1 MTTVCSGIKSSRLKS
16 ARASTIS
23 VLRSSPKS
31 SRIWI
36 SSALITPMSLS
47 KSAKII
53 CKRAISPKISW
64 YSLDNLSCSKP
75 VKRCSC
81 ISKMA
86 FTWSGDRRYS
96 LSSLISPNGAFKS
109 SPSMMSGRIDI
120 APAFFSMATTLP
132 ACQIRPSRFSRA
144 SERLAD
150 FLMVSMMSSI
160 LARAMVKPSSRCPR
174 ALALLSSKMVRRVTT
189 SWR

>member
-1 MTTVCSGIKSSRLKS
+1 
-16 ARASTIS
+16 
-23 VLRSSPKS
+23 
-31 SRIWI
+31 
-36 SSALITPMSLS
+36 MSLS